1 MRIHKSRRSLHA
13 FDVHTRTD
21 PEKPVIEESARK
33 TLATLLKKHRFAM
46 LTTIETNDMLHSRP
60 MTTIERDFDGTLWFF
75 AKSDSETATAL
86 RARSSLCASFS
97 EPKDSEFVCVS
108 GEGTLVEDTAK
119 KRELWN
125 SAVQAWFPEGP
136 NSSSN
141 LLIQLTPNHAEYWDS
156 SSSKLVQLFSFA
168 KALITHRPP
177 RDIGEHREVPLP

>member
-1 MRIHKSRRSLHA
+1 MIG
-13 FDVHTRTD
+13 
-21 PEKPVIEESARK
+21 ESEMK

-75 AKSDSETATAL
+75 AKSDSATAGAL
-86 RARSSLCASFS
+86 RAKSSLCASYS

-108 GEGTLVEDTAK
+108 GEGSLVEDAGK

-125 SAVQAWFPEGP
+125 KAVQAWFPEGP
-136 NSSSN
+136 DSTSN
-141 LLIQLTPNHAEYWDS
+141 LLIRLVPNHAEYWDS

-168 KALITHRPP
+168 KALVTHRPP
-177 RDIGEHREVPLP
+177 QDIGEHREFGRS

>member
-1 MRIHKSRRSLHA
+1 MIDSTSK
-13 FDVHTRTD
+13 
-21 PEKPVIEESARK
+21 K
-33 TLATLLKKHRFAM
+33 TLDALLKKHRFAM
-46 LTTIETNDMLHSRP
+46 LTTIDADEMLHSRP

-75 AKSDSETATAL
+75 AKADSATASAL
-86 RARSSLCASFS
+86 RSHSSLCASFS

-108 GEGTLVEDTAK
+108 GEGSLVEDVAK

-141 LLIQLTPNHAEYWDS
+141 LLIRLNPNHAEYWDS

-168 KALITHRPP
+168 KALMTHRPP
-177 RDIGEHREVPLP
+177 SDIGEHREVPMS